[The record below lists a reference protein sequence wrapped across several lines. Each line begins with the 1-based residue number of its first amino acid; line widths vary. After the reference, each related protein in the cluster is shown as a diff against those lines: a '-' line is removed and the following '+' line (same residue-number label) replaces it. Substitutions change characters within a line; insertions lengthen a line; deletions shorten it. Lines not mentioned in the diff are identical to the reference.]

1 MTSKFSFFSNINTK
15 PVIYI
20 FIKYCSFHS
29 HCFILIW
36 HQMHRTILH
45 KIWSAFYNRS
55 IRSRMVSLLIN
66 DFQSICFVG
75 NKVGWTDGRKT
86 SVGYSYFCGVVLERK
101 PSWTLSAHDLA
112 TETSCES
119 TSIVPTATPYIFFAK
134 LLILWIEIQLKAK
147 CTKKAKK
154 LQIVISSHEIIVIRY
169 ICVIFE
175 CP

>member
-1 MTSKFSFFSNINTK
+1 
-15 PVIYI
+15 
-20 FIKYCSFHS
+20 
-29 HCFILIW
+29 
-36 HQMHRTILH
+36 
-45 KIWSAFYNRS
+45 
-55 IRSRMVSLLIN
+55 MVSLLIN

-134 LLILWIEIQLKAK
+134 LLILWIETQLKAK
-147 CTKKAKK
+147 CTKRAKR
-154 LQIVISSHEIIVIRY
+154 LQIVKSFHEIIVIRY

-175 CP
+175 CPLMEIGYVLKRSRTKNWPRRLLVQVLDQLRSDKESLLTAWPSHLNWKD